1 MNKFL
6 ASSAD
11 PTKLSLTIKG
21 VLLSLLPIILV
32 VTGMTEE
39 TVQPIIDGIVQIVF
53 LVTSLISAVQIIYGL
68 IRKIYF
74 TQAGE

>member
-1 MNKFL
+1 
-6 ASSAD
+6 
-11 PTKLSLTIKG
+11 
-21 VLLSLLPIILV
+21 
-32 VTGMTEE
+32 MTEE